1 MSKQIFTFRPAL
13 TDKTKMLIVPADY
26 SVFKGLEIG
35 SYVLAPARV
44 LGLTYGE
51 YLQYIATKYP
61 DKVIIKPS
69 KGYVVSYWTDCDELK
84 DFIKLLND
92 KVVI

>member
-1 MSKQIFTFRPAL
+1 MSKQIFTFRLAL

-35 SYVLAPARV
+35 SYVLAPARI

-61 DKVIIKPS
+61 DKVNIVPS
-69 KGYVVSYWTDCDELK
+69 KGYVISYWTECDELK
-84 DFIKLLND
+84 EFIKLLND